1 MSDIALVV
9 IAISIFVLTFLTVF
23 WMLVFS
29 HLCTERVESFLSKSK
44 FVANNRV
51 VLSGFGLIGKVLR
64 SGAIALMFLIPRL
77 CERRGLIEKDELLN
91 LPLDLKRKLLAP
103 WIFAYVLFFS
113 MLIFWLFVVKFPFL
127 LSPDHWC

>member
-1 MSDIALVV
+1 MSDIALAV
-9 IAISIFVLTFLTVF
+9 IAVTIFFLTFLTIF

-29 HLCTERVESFLSKSK
+29 HLCTELVEGYLSKSK
-44 FVANNRV
+44 LVANNRV
-51 VLSGFGLIGKVLR
+51 VFSGFGLVGKVLR

-127 LSPDHWC
+127 LSSGH